1 MTGPTTRFSRRQ
13 FLLAATAGL
22 IAGCASNGRSGPAVS
37 RRTFGPEPEWLGH
50 LIGDRD
56 SAARL
61 GQAYL
66 DAHPEYR
73 QGDRLISAVEKKL
86 PGQAPIPEAQ
96 GSTAFAEALQ
106 QQVLRE
112 YARDE
117 VEVVSGWVL
126 SITES
131 RLYALAALV
140 QQFD

>member
-1 MTGPTTRFSRRQ
+1 MRLRLVPEVTNYDFFRFWK
-13 FLLAATAGL
+13 L
-22 IAGCASNGRSGPAVS
+22 
-37 RRTFGPEPEWLGH
+37 TFGASVVAMIASILQEGWQ
-50 LIGDRD
+50 D
-56 SAARL
+56 
-61 GQAYL
+61 QAYL